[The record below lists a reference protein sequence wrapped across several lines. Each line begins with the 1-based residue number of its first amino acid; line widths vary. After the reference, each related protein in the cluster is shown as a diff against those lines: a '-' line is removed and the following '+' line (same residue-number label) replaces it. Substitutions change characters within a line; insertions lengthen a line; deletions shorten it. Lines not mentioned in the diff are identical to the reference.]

1 MYNTYKNVWRFAHT
15 PIHASKPSS
24 ASGNPGDATGADS
37 AVAADA
43 AVAAVATDS
52 IGSIV
57 SGCKRGP
64 VLRC

>member
-1 MYNTYKNVWRFAHT
+1 MMYNTYKNVWRIAHT

-37 AVAADA
+37 AVAA
-43 AVAAVATDS
+43 VATDS
-52 IGSIV
+52 IGGIV
-57 SGCKRGP
+57 SGCKGGP